1 MTADENRREHG
12 AGQVGVGFR
21 AFTGIERPDQ
31 ELVRRLS
38 AYAPPDLS
46 DAMNGGYTVTPEIQP
61 LSASTRRVAGP
72 AITVAVPRGAND
84 VVRFAIDQA
93 LPGDVLVINA
103 WGQRSFAVCGGNLA
117 RIMQRR
123 GLAGA
128 VIDGTARDPG
138 EAAELEF
145 AIFAR
150 GQATVAPPLEGTGE
164 VNVPVACGGAV
175 VNAGDIIVADANGI
189 VVVPQHSAHWV
200 LERVA
205 ELHERQDKLQPIRE
219 RGEVPNIAPVV
230 DAMKRRGFVVHV
242 TAFARAT

>member
-1 MTADENRREHG
+1 MTADQGRREHG

-21 AFTGIERPDQ
+21 AFTGIERPHQ
-31 ELVRRLS
+31 ELVQRLA

-46 DAMNGGYTVTPEIQP
+46 DAMNGGYTVKPGIHP
-61 LSASTRRVAGP
+61 LYAFTRRIAGP
-72 AITVAVPRGAND
+72 ATTVSVPRGAND

-93 LPGDVLVINA
+93 MPGDVLVINA
-103 WGQRSFAVCGGNLA
+103 CGQRSFAVCGGNLT

-128 VIDGTARDPG
+128 VIDGTARDPE
-138 EAAELEF
+138 EAADLEF
-145 AIFAR
+145 ALFAR

-164 VNVPVACGGAV
+164 VNVPVACGGVV

-189 VVVPQHSAHWV
+189 VAVPQHSAHWV

-205 ELHERQDKLQPIRE
+205 ELHERQVKLQPIRE
-219 RGEVPNIAPVV
+219 RGQVPNIAAVV
-230 DAMKRRGFVVHV
+230 DAMKRRGFVVHE
-242 TAFARAT
+242 TSFERAT

>member
-1 MTADENRREHG
+1 MTADQGRHEHG
-12 AGQVGVGFR
+12 ARQVSVGFR
-21 AFTGIERPDQ
+21 AFTGIERPHQD
-31 ELVRRLS
+31 LVQHLA

-46 DAMNGGYTVTPEIQP
+46 DAMNGGYTLTPEIRP
-61 LSASTRRVAGP
+61 LYAFAQRIAGP
-72 AITVAVPRGAND
+72 ATTVSVPRGAND

-93 LPGDVLVINA
+93 MPGDVLVINA
-103 WGQRSFAVCGGNLA
+103 WGQQSFAVCGGNLT

-128 VIDGTARDPG
+128 VIDGTARDPE
-138 EAAELEF
+138 EAADLEF

-200 LERVA
+200 LERAA
-205 ELHERQDKLQPIRE
+205 ELHERQVTLQPIRE
-219 RGEVPNIAPVV
+219 RGEVPNIAAVL
-230 DAMKRRGFVVHV
+230 DAMKRRGFVMHE
-242 TAFARAT
+242 TSFGRAT